1 MKGQVILKNI
11 SHLSLLQSALK
22 ILLAKNN
29 LAIFAAK
36 DKSEFMGYCIASAN
50 NGAGEIDSLYIKPKF
65 RGSSLG
71 VLLMETT
78 MSWLSNHN
86 CKQISVYVSE
96 GNEDVITFYEKF
108 GFEERFYVLQ
118 MNNS

>member
-11 SHLSLLQSALK
+11 SHLSLLHSALK

-50 NGAGEIDSLYIKPKF
+50 NGAGEIDSLYIKTKI
-65 RGSSLG
+65 
-71 VLLMETT
+71 
-78 MSWLSNHN
+78 SWLITWCVAYGNHHVMAI
-86 CKQISVYVSE
+86 QP
-96 GNEDVITFYEKF
+96 
-108 GFEERFYVLQ
+108 
-118 MNNS
+118 